1 MKTKFL
7 VTIVVVLIL
16 TGCAEDFLNRPPQDA
31 LVDAS
36 FYQTDDQLLAG
47 TADLYSAVWK
57 DYCDQANW
65 KIGDV
70 RAGVLYSPWATSS
83 DIRDFTTFNVTG
95 LSAAN
100 VSAYRAFYQVIGQA
114 NTIIHNINLYAGAS
128 VTARIKNHTIAEA
141 RFMRATAYT
150 YLVLNY
156 GPVPVIE
163 DNTAY
168 LNNPALRRNTVESVW
183 EFIRRDYE
191 FAAENLSET
200 PIQTGRLTKWS
211 AEGMLARTYLT
222 LAGHSGTLNAQH
234 LTKAKEHAERVI
246 TMSGKSLLPR
256 YGNLFLWPYDNNNES
271 LFELQW
277 VFTSNN
283 DLRYK
288 HANTMI
294 SQITPS
300 NSIAA
305 NGDGWGGGVGAT
317 GWMLKLYDGLY
328 NPESLLID
336 SDTAFW
342 SASPGFTLDQR
353 LRETFMLP
361 GFKYPEL
368 AAKDDSFLSAGDK
381 AVRFLPNGNNA
392 APGDGLHF
400 AWIKKYVIGPVAGE
414 TAYQN
419 YPNNV
424 YMLRLAEMYLI
435 YAEATVLQ
443 NGGTTSDGQALQYF
457 NAVHTRAGLPPF
469 TDPLTWDEIFKERVK
484 EFAMEGMAWYDLARR
499 HYYDAQHVYDL
510 INSQER
516 GQYLVSP
523 EPWPNPTGWNLYDVL
538 WDDETDRVLAGPSN
552 FLMPIP
558 QVELSQ
564 APSLREEPVPYIF
577 D

>member
-1 MKTKFL
+1 MKTKYIAAVLTAWMLAGCSDEFL
-7 VTIVVVLIL
+7 H
-16 TGCAEDFLNRPPQDA
+16 RPPEDA

-36 FYQTDDQLLAG
+36 FYQTDDQILAG

-70 RAGVLYSPWATSS
+70 RAGVMYSPWATSS

-100 VSAYRAFYQVIGQA
+100 VNGYKSFYQVIGQA
-114 NTIIHNINLYAGAS
+114 NTIIHNINLYAGSA
-128 VTARIKNHTIAEA
+128 VTDRIKNHAIAEA

-156 GPVPVIE
+156 GAVPIIE
-163 DNTAY
+163 NNTAH

-191 FAAENLSET
+191 FAAENLV
-200 PIQTGRLTKWS
+200 QTALQPGRLTKWS

-222 LAGHSGTLNAQH
+222 MAGITGGINTAYLEQAKTYAQ
-234 LTKAKEHAERVI
+234 RVI
-246 TMSGKSLLPR
+246 TMSGKQLLQN
-256 YGNLFLWPYDNNNES
+256 YGDLFRWPYDNNNES

-277 VFTSNN
+277 VYTPNP

-305 NGDGWGGGVGAT
+305 NGDGWGGGIGAT
-317 GWMLKLYDGLY
+317 GWMLTLYDGLY
-328 NPESLLID
+328 IPESLEVG

-342 SASPGFTLDQR
+342 SKSPGFTLDQR
-353 LRETFMLP
+353 LKATFMLP

-368 AAKDDSFLSAGDK
+368 LPKDDSFLSAGDY
-381 AVRFLPNGNNA
+381 AVKFQPNNNNST
-392 APGDGLHF
+392 PGDGLHL
-400 AWIKKYVIGPVAGE
+400 AWVKKYVIGPVPGE

-419 YPNNV
+419 YPNNT

-435 YAEATVLQ
+435 YAEAVVVA
-443 NGGTTSDGQALQYF
+443 NGGTTSDGQALEYF
-457 NAVHTRAGLPPF
+457 NEVHTRAGLSDF
-469 TDPLTWDEIFKERVK
+469 TDPLTWDDVFKERVK
-484 EFAMEGMAWYDLARR
+484 EFAMEGMAWYDLARL
-499 HYYDAQHVYDL
+499 HYYDAQHAYEI
-510 INSQER
+510 INTQPR
-516 GQYLVSP
+516 GQFLIEP
-523 EPWPNPTGWNLYDVL
+523 EPWPNPTGWSLYDVL
-538 WDDETDRVLAGPSN
+538 WDDETDRAIASAAN

-564 APSLREEPVPYIF
+564 APSLGLEPVPYTF
-577 D
+577 N